1 MQRSGGKNKCTIKDL
16 VRKSNPAVQNGPC
29 QPWQG
34 PIAYFDER
42 SEAGSVHADICGSHI
57 GPVPE
62 LRWQSVVLGRR
73 CNIQPARF
81 HKLPGHVAPGHVA
94 PGQQT
99 RHWEKEALPAEERE
113 VVAVVVAVVV
123 RAGNSYSRLEGYHRL
138 CRNPQIRSVCCWPA
152 AVVPG

>member
-1 MQRSGGKNKCTIKDL
+1 MQRSGRKNKCTIKDL

-34 PIAYFDER
+34 PIAYFDES

-62 LRWQSVVLGRR
+62 LRWQSVVLDRR
-73 CNIQPARF
+73 YNIQPARF
-81 HKLPGHVAPGHVA
+81 HTLPGHVA

-99 RHWEKEALPAEERE
+99 RDWEKEALLAGERE
-113 VVAVVVAVVV
+113 VVAVVAAVVV
-123 RAGNSYSRLEGYHRL
+123 RAGNSYPHLEGHHRL